1 LMGEYLDFYKKHFHP
16 WQHNNLHLIEQY
28 RDQFEQQTKTA

>member
-1 LMGEYLDFYKKHFHP
+1 P

-28 RDQFEQQTKTA
+28 RDQFEPEPKAA